1 MELMEKIRTS
11 LKKQLSSKQ
20 RGFKTFTVP
29 VVKTTH
35 KKYKASDLP
44 IYKKW
49 MGVKDWIYRCRIVDG
64 RIECDLLKIGEGDF
78 EYSRTSLEATFGP
91 DNKDITED
99 EWRNAMHKFMK
110 YLRK

>member
-1 MELMEKIRTS
+1 MEKIRKS
-11 LKKQLSSKQ
+11 LKKQLSSKHS
-20 RGFKTFTVP
+20 GFNTFTVEVP
-29 VVKTTH
+29 TTTL
-35 KKYKASDLP
+35 KEYNASDLP

-49 MGVKDWIYRCRIVDG
+49 NGGVKDWIYRCRIVDG
-64 RIECDLLKIGEGDF
+64 RIGCDLLKIGDGDF